1 MRLIRLAIVTFLV
14 FAISACGQQETMTEH
29 DQEYTSSIPETSELS
44 SSSDAAFSVDKT
56 IFENEYAVVTLK
68 DIKSDGLNLD
78 VKSKLENRAERI
90 VFDGVALDGLCVE
103 AYSYGDNSIEPGQ
116 TLSVFLQG
124 KIKHPEHKIL
134 SITGELFDDK
144 GNGFAPFEVLDFD
157 IGGTENAEYQ
167 LEPLFSEFS
176 SDHIDVD
183 YLGIDETGIKLA
195 VKNKN
200 DYKISIVCSTL
211 AMNDI
216 NTGAYYNAISIPG
229 HSTGR
234 YIIDVY
240 SGKPDLIPENISSF
254 SGECYTW
261 GPDGIEE
268 DRFQISSEVPP
279 KEEPK
284 VEIENAE
291 LEKDKS
297 AETETQEEL
306 SDKSNILNA
315 ESLLDIAVDSS
326 GKVTANDQ
334 LVNATELYGYSG
346 HFVPL
351 ADESKTTVIL
361 WKYIFDQY
369 GSEEYE
375 TIKNGMTH
383 DFGTPD
389 DEGDV
394 DDESIAYW
402 DNSTTNVRMLLEYT
416 HDSNLILYI
425 YHINRESSG
434 QGKESAGDSSKS
446 STINK
451 NAPQSEKNYTHSCE
465 ADGCNNEG
473 SNSIIGFSGNTE
485 WYCNEHYQQM
495 MDILD
500 MMEEDVKKSKNN
512 STVHP

>member
-1 MRLIRLAIVTFLV
+1 M
-14 FAISACGQQETMTEH
+14 
-29 DQEYTSSIPETSELS
+29 
-44 SSSDAAFSVDKT
+44 
-56 IFENEYAVVTLK
+56 
-68 DIKSDGLNLD
+68 
-78 VKSKLENRAERI
+78 
-90 VFDGVALDGLCVE
+90 
-103 AYSYGDNSIEPGQ
+103 
-116 TLSVFLQG
+116 
-124 KIKHPEHKIL
+124 
-134 SITGELFDDK
+134 
-144 GNGFAPFEVLDFD
+144 
-157 IGGTENAEYQ
+157 
-167 LEPLFSEFS
+167 
-176 SDHIDVD
+176 
-183 YLGIDETGIKLA
+183 
-195 VKNKN
+195 
-200 DYKISIVCSTL
+200 
-211 AMNDI
+211 
-216 NTGAYYNAISIPG
+216 
-229 HSTGR
+229 
-234 YIIDVY
+234 
-240 SGKPDLIPENISSF
+240 
-254 SGECYTW
+254 
-261 GPDGIEE
+261 
-268 DRFQISSEVPP
+268 
-279 KEEPK
+279 
-284 VEIENAE
+284 
-291 LEKDKS
+291 
-297 AETETQEEL
+297 
-306 SDKSNILNA
+306 NA

-346 HFVPL
+346 RFVPL

-369 GSEEYE
+369 GSKEYE

-425 YHINRESSG
+425 YHINRESSS

-473 SNSIIGFSGNTE
+473 TNSIIGFSGNTE